1 MESFLRII
9 AANESMRLDQL
20 LCKFLTL
27 INFEESMSD
36 PYLYVKFKAM
46 RDQMPNI
53 SGLPFDKDLLNA
65 FVSFKIKTS
74 YDTEP
79 DELKLRP

>member
-1 MESFLRII
+1 
-9 AANESMRLDQL
+9 
-20 LCKFLTL
+20 
-27 INFEESMSD
+27 MSD
-36 PYLYVKFKAM
+36 PYLYGKFKAM

>member
-1 MESFLRII
+1 
-9 AANESMRLDQL
+9 
-20 LCKFLTL
+20 
-27 INFEESMSD
+27 MSD
-36 PYLYVKFKAM
+36 PYLYGKFKAM

-53 SGLPFDKDLLNA
+53 SGLPFDKDSLNA